1 MPPSPLATLLGPAL
15 GQSRGRLA
23 LAAAGLGLAQA
34 CFLLL
39 SLQLKPLAAALDSS
53 ASAAESRRLL
63 RTGCSRMVGEWPTEG
78 GCHRRL
84 PAARADRRMDP
95 ALYLLRVVLN
105 HGGKHCLDSAGDRAL
120 LSVRSGLFAAM
131 QRLDLEE
138 FETIGDGVLSAK
150 LQADAAAL
158 RDVVTVN
165 AERVLQGLL
174 YVVGGIFLC
183 LWISAFL
190 TAVIFASIVPIGLA
204 TVLLRGF
211 SERSGQRLSESGN
224 RVLDRARRVLAAQ
237 RTVRSAKKEDFE
249 AAAYRGLGEQFV
261 AESAR
266 YSAVSCLVKG
276 CTGLSH
282 SAALMAIIY
291 FGVANASNNGLS
303 SGELVAL
310 INLLVE
316 IGKHLE
322 TAVQNY
328 LLIAQAS
335 GKAAGLVDIID
346 RSKAAGAGGAVGELS
361 ALEWT
366 HSLRFCD
373 CSYRYPS
380 CAREGEGGG
389 GVVDVSFNV
398 APGELVLLVGP
409 SGSGKSTVSTCS
421 AAPGGAED

>member
-1 MPPSPLATLLGPAL
+1 MS
-15 GQSRGRLA
+15 GRLRE
-23 LAAAGLGLAQA
+23 AATAA
-34 CFLLL
+34 F
-39 SLQLKPLAAALDSS
+39 PLPVL
-53 ASAAESRRLL
+53 
-63 RTGCSRMVGEWPTEG
+63 TGWV
-78 GCHRRL
+78 
-84 PAARADRRMDP
+84 P

-105 HGGKHCLDSAGDRAL
+105 HGGKHCLDGAGDRAL
-120 LSVRSGLFAAM
+120 LSVRSELFAAT
-131 QRLDLEE
+131 QRLSLEE
-138 FETIGDGVLSAK
+138 FEMIGDGVLAAK

-224 RVLDRARRVLAAQ
+224 RVQDRARRVLAAQ
-237 RTVRSAKKEDFE
+237 RTVRSAKREDFE
-249 AAAYRGLGEQFV
+249 AAAYRSLGEQFV
-261 AESAR
+261 AEAAR
-266 YSAVSCLVKG
+266 YSAVSCLMKG

-291 FGVANASNNGLS
+291 FGVAKASNNGLS

-335 GKAAGLVDIID
+335 GKAAGLMDIID

-366 HSLRFCD
+366 HTLRFRD
-373 CSYRYPS
+373 CSYRYR
-380 CAREGEGGG
+380 CAGEDETSRGGG
-389 GVVDVSFNV
+389 GVVDVSFDV

-409 SGSGKSTVSTCS
+409 SGSGKSTLLDLVAKFRDAQARGAVTIGGVNVDSMSFDLCRSLVSWVGQRPTMV
-421 AAPGGAED
+421 PGTIR